1 MKGIIEKEIERY
13 ANRNENYPNL
23 VEVNQK
29 EYNVLKREIAKEHKE
44 LGQHFQEPFKFRG
57 CTVKINKRLSKFR
70 IGEIK

>member
-29 EYNVLKREIAKEHKE
+29 EYNVLK
-44 LGQHFQEPFKFRG
+44 
-57 CTVKINKRLSKFR
+57 KRNSKG
-70 IGEIK
+70 I